1 QWPPSTSVRSPT
13 ADLEPPGRGRRS
25 SGVHSPSP
33 VRSPSPD
40 LGPPTHR
47 HPRHAV
53 EPGPAGRTPALVH
66 AVGLDGVRALAVAA
80 VLVYHTFDGVLPGG
94 FLGVDV
100 FFVLSGY
107 LITSLLMVEGRQTG
121 TIRLSRFYLR
131 RARRL
136 LPALYTLLIV
146 VGGVVV

>member
-1 QWPPSTSVRSPT
+1 T
-13 ADLEPPGRGRRS
+13 D
-25 SGVHSPSP
+25 
-33 VRSPSPD
+33 
-40 LGPPTHR
+40 
-47 HPRHAV
+47 
-53 EPGPAGRTPALVH
+53 
-66 AVGLDGVRALAVAA
+66 GL
-80 VLVYHTFDGVLPGG
+80 LPGG

-121 TIRLSRFYLR
+121 TIRLGRFYAR

-146 VGGVVV
+146 VGGVVVLFFNEYAARVRGDLLAAIGYVTNWWLIAQNSSYFGSGGGPGALNHLWSLAVEEQFYLIWPLILLILGKS